1 MIDVKQLLE
10 LGPHLSIVLWFINDS
25 DIDIKLG
32 LFVFAVDKLS
42 ESSYF
47 DYTLG
52 LVVIIKAVIARKC
65 SKLYTSP
72 TDCKSCLLFD
82 LLTR

>member
-52 LVVIIKAVIARKC
+52 LVVIIKAVVAIKC

-72 TDCKSCLLFD
+72 TDCKGRLLLN